1 MLMTLEVRYLVK
13 ISVQRDTWLAR
24 TIVER
29 DYDISIVSQSV
40 LRHQAAFKKGKRYND
55 SSANHGSSC
64 TPGLSSIFS
73 HRKGRRFCRGDII
86 KQAQRVLENLR
97 IVLGTLDCDFHD
109 VVSARVFLTDMRN
122 FETVNRV
129 YAAYFDE
136 DLPARTCV
144 AVTELAGKADI
155 EIDLVVYKPHLSSS

>member
-1 MLMTLEVRYLVK
+1 MPIDPLTNEYV
-13 ISVQRDTWLAR
+13 
-24 TIVER
+24 
-29 DYDISIVSQSV
+29 
-40 LRHQAAFKKGKRYND
+40 
-55 SSANHGSSC
+55 
-64 TPGLSSIFS
+64 
-73 HRKGRRFCRGDII
+73 RGDII

-109 VVSARVFLTDMRN
+109 VVSARVFLTNMHN

-144 AVTELAGKADI
+144 AVT
-155 EIDLVVYKPHLSSS
+155 S

>member
-1 MLMTLEVRYLVK
+1 MT
-13 ISVQRDTWLAR
+13 VQRIMAARAPQALALYSH
-24 TIVER
+24 IVRAGDFVFVTGQMPIDPLTNE
-29 DYDISIVSQSV
+29 YV
-40 LRHQAAFKKGKRYND
+40 
-55 SSANHGSSC
+55 
-64 TPGLSSIFS
+64 
-73 HRKGRRFCRGDII
+73 RGDII